1 MSAAAPASGAEK
13 RGGLLDKIEDIGNKV
28 PNPILM
34 FLYLM
39 GVIIV
44 ASAVLSILGVSA
56 TETIA
61 EPKPVTV
68 EIDQYEDNSTV
79 SYDGQAVTPEY
90 EIHEV
95 KVEVRS
101 LLSVEGIRFIFS
113 TFVSTVQGFSAIGVT
128 FVAMAGAG
136 AAEGVGLMNALI
148 RKIVNSAPRS
158 LITFLIIFVGGLS
171 SLASDAGYLILI
183 PLAAVAFLALGR
195 HPIAGLAA
203 GFAGVA
209 ATFLVN
215 VIPTPT
221 DAMLTEIANEA
232 IVGAGGTEITIVS
245 NLYFSIASLFLL
257 CLVATFITVRV
268 IEPRLGPFDRKNL
281 SAEAQAAADVEVDEA
296 AEAKGLRY
304 AGIAFLATTALIV
317 AITAPPGAPLR
328 DPVDGRIIG
337 QTPFMSS
344 LLFIIALYF
353 LTAAIGFGIGAGT
366 VKKPDDIVA
375 AIIKTFNGLGGLI
388 LMLMMIAQ
396 FVAYFNYS
404 QIPSVISIGLADL
417 LERMGLSA
425 IPLLLGFIIIML
437 VLDFIIPG
445 ALPAWAIFAPIFIPI
460 FMRLD
465 VAPQTLFA
473 AYRIGDS
480 PANTLTP
487 LMVYFPFIVTIAQ
500 RYQKDAGVGTI
511 ISLMIP
517 YAAIMAI
524 IWVVFFILWFVL
536 KIPLGPGYPVSF

>member
-1 MSAAAPASGAEK
+1 MSAASPAANAGDK
-13 RGGLLDKIEDIGNKV
+13 KTILDKIEDIGNKV

-44 ASAVLSILGVSA
+44 ASTILSLLGVSA

-68 EIDQYEDNSTV
+68 QVSQYEDNSTV
-79 SYDGQAVTPEY
+79 SYDDRAVDVGY
-90 EIHEV
+90 EIHET

-113 TFVSTVQGFSAIGVT
+113 SFVTTVQGFSAIGVT

-148 RKIVNSAPRS
+148 RKIVRSAPKS

-195 HPIAGLAA
+195 HPVAGLAA

-232 IVGAGGTEITIVS
+232 IVGAGGEPMTIVS
-245 NLYFSIASLFLL
+245 NLYFSIASLFLM
-257 CLVATFITVRV
+257 CLVATFVTTRIV
-268 IEPRLGPFDRKNL
+268 EPRLGKFDRKNL
-281 SAEAQAAADVEVDEA
+281 SPEAQAAADATVDEV

-304 AGIAFLATTALIV
+304 AGFAFLATTALVV

-328 DPVDGRIIG
+328 DPVDGKIIG

-437 VLDFIIPG
+437 LLDFIIPG

-473 AYRIGDS
+473 AYRVGDS

-500 RYQKDAGVGTI
+500 RYMKDAGVGTI

-517 YAAIMAI
+517 YAAVMAI
-524 IWVVFFILWFVL
+524 VWVVFFILWFVL
-536 KIPLGPGYPVSF
+536 GIPLGPGYPVSF

>member
-1 MSAAAPASGAEK
+1 MSAAAPAPSAEK
-13 RGGLLDKIEDIGNKV
+13 RGGILDKIEEIGNKV

-34 FLYLM
+34 FVYLAA
-39 GVIIV
+39 GIIV
-44 ASAVLSILGVSA
+44 LSAILALFNVSA

-68 EIDQYEDNSTV
+68 QVDQYEDNSTV
-79 SYDGQAVTPEY
+79 SYDGEAVEPDY

-95 KVEVRS
+95 KVEIKS

-128 FVAMAGAG
+128 LVAMAGAG

-148 RKIVNSAPRS
+148 RKIVNSAPKS

-232 IVGAGGTEITIVS
+232 IVGAGGKEMSIVS

-257 CLVATFITVRV
+257 CFVATIITTR
-268 IEPRLGPFDRKNL
+268 ILEPRLGKFDRANL
-281 SAEAQAAADVEVDEA
+281 SEEAKAAEEVQVDGA
-296 AEAKGLRY
+296 AEAKGLRF
-304 AGIAFLATTALIV
+304 AGIGVLALTVLIV

-328 DPVDGRIIG
+328 DPVDGNIIG

-353 LTAAIGFGIGAGT
+353 LVAAIGFGIGSGS

-375 AIIKTFNGLGGLI
+375 AIIKTYSGLGGLF
-388 LMLMMIAQ
+388 LMLVMIAQ
-396 FVAYFNYS
+396 FVSYFNYS
-404 QIPSVISIGLADL
+404 QIPKVISIGMADL
-417 LERMGLSA
+417 LEKMGLSA

-437 VLDFIIPG
+437 LLDFIIPG

-480 PANTLTP
+480 PVNTLTP

-500 RYQKDAGVGTI
+500 RYMKDAGIGTI
-511 ISLMIP
+511 ISIMVP

-524 IWVVFFILWFVL
+524 VWVIFFILWFIIG
-536 KIPLGPGYPVSF
+536 IPLGPGYPVSM

>member
-1 MSAAAPASGAEK
+1 MSAAAPASKAGEK
-13 RGGLLDKIEDIGNKV
+13 RGLLDKIEEIGNKV

-34 FLYLM
+34 FVYLAA
-39 GVIIV
+39 GVI
-44 ASAVLSILGVSA
+44 VLSAILALFNVSA

-61 EPKPVTV
+61 VPQPATV
-68 EIDQYEDNSTV
+68 QVDQYEDNSAV
-79 SYDGQAVTPEY
+79 SFDTEAVEPHY
-90 EIHEV
+90 EIQEV
-95 KVEVRS
+95 TVPIKS

-113 TFVSTVQGFSAIGVT
+113 GFVSTIQGFSAIGVT

-148 RKIVNSAPRS
+148 RKIVRGAPAG

-209 ATFLVN
+209 ATFLTN

-232 IVGAGGTEITIVS
+232 IGESGKHLTIVA
-245 NLYFSIASLFLL
+245 NLYFSIASLFLM
-257 CLVATFITVRV
+257 CIVASIVTTRI
-268 IEPRLGPFDRKNL
+268 IEPRLGKFDRKNL
-281 SAEAQAAADVEVDEA
+281 SAEAAEAAEAEVDEA

-304 AGIAFLATTALIV
+304 AGFGVLALTILVA
-317 AITAPPGAPLR
+317 AITFPPGAPLR
-328 DPVDGRIIG
+328 DPVDGNIIG

-353 LTAAIGFGIGAGT
+353 LVAAIGYGMGFGT
-366 VKKPDDIVA
+366 VKKPDDIIK
-375 AIIKTFNGLGGLI
+375 AIVKTYNGLGSLF
-388 LMLMMIAQ
+388 LMLMMIAT

-404 QIPSVISIGLADL
+404 QIPRVVSIGLADL

-425 IPLLLGFIIIML
+425 LPLLLGFIVIML
-437 VLDFIIPG
+437 LLDFIIPG
-445 ALPAWAIFAPIFIPI
+445 ALPAWAIFAPVFIPI

-473 AYRIGDS
+473 AYRVGDS
-480 PANTLTP
+480 PVNTLTP

-524 IWVVFFILWFVL
+524 VWVIFFILWFVF
-536 KIPLGPGYPVSF
+536 KIPLGPGYPVSM

>member
-1 MSAAAPASGAEK
+1 MSAAAPASD
-13 RGGLLDKIEDIGNKV
+13 GGGKKTILDRIEDIGNKV

-34 FLYLM
+34 FVYLM
-39 GVIIV
+39 GAIV
-44 ASAVLSILGVSA
+44 VVSAILGLFDVSA

-61 EPKPVTV
+61 EPKPITV
-68 EIDQYEDNSTV
+68 QPNQYEDNS
-79 SYDGQAVTPEY
+79 SVTYEGEEPEVQY

-95 KVEVRS
+95 TVPVKS

-113 TFVSTVQGFSAIGVT
+113 SFVTTVQGFSAIGVT
-128 FVAMAGAG
+128 LVAMAGAG
-136 AAEGVGLMNALI
+136 AAEGVGMMDALI
-148 RKIVNSAPRS
+148 RKIVKSAPKS
-158 LITFLIIFVGGLS
+158 LFTFLIIFVGGLS

-195 HPIAGLAA
+195 HPVAGMAA

-232 IVGAGGTEITIVS
+232 IVGAGGEPMSIVS
-245 NLYFSIASLFLL
+245 NLYFSIASLFLM
-257 CLVATFITVRV
+257 CLVATFVTSRI
-268 IEPRLGPFDRKNL
+268 IEPRLGPFDRNNL
-281 SAEAQAAADVEVDEA
+281 SAEAKAAAEAEIDEA
-296 AEAKGLRY
+296 AEARGMRG
-304 AGIAFLATTALIV
+304 AGIAFLLTTVLIV

-328 DPVDGRIIG
+328 DPVDGKIIG

-344 LLFIIALYF
+344 LLFIIAFYF
-353 LTAAIGFGIGAGT
+353 LTAAIGYGVGAGT

-375 AIIKTFNGLGGLI
+375 AIIKTYSGLGSLF

-404 QIPSVISIGLADL
+404 QIPAVISIGLADL
-417 LERMGLSA
+417 LEKMGLSA

-437 VLDFIIPG
+437 LLDFIIPG

-473 AYRIGDS
+473 AYRVGDS
-480 PANTLTP
+480 PVNTLTP

-500 RYQKDAGVGTI
+500 RYMKDAGVGTI

-524 IWVVFFILWFVL
+524 VWVIFFILWFL
-536 KIPLGPGYPVSF
+536 LGIPLGPGYPVSF